1 MNSDKQVPKKY
12 RVNTLPFLA
21 GLILGSAFIFFLALC
36 LLFGTYGYF
45 QITGRILPGI
55 SVAGT
60 KLSHLTATEAAIL
73 LQRQWN
79 LEREI
84 LVTDGIHQQTVS
96 PSDLGLSVNPI
107 RSANHAYEIGHS
119 GQIFKDL
126 AALFSVYQNNL
137 QTPLEVELDLTAA
150 RSGLEALSVEM
161 SLPPSDATIKVQ
173 ETELITVPGTF
184 GYTINIDDTLELMD
198 ADPTAVLT
206 KSTLQ
211 VKLKPILPRITDL
224 SPALEEGKKLIDTPV
239 EIHAYDPI
247 KDETVTWTVPRETV
261 ATWLIVVTTELGPD
275 FRFDDSMVA
284 SYLEGKNR
292 ELGSDRWI
300 NPSIYSQ
307 QIVEKIEAGENLNI
321 NINHKATTY
330 MVQPGDT
337 LLKIGWNQGIPFWM
351 ILDSNPGLDPDA
363 LVTGQTLT
371 IPSKDDLLPYPI
383 VEGKR
388 VEISI
393 SKQRLWVYEN
403 GELISKHVIS
413 TGMDRSPT
421 QPGVFQV
428 QTHELNAYASVWD
441 LTMPHFLGIYE
452 AWPGF
457 MNGIHGLPTLTG
469 GRRLWANVLGSPAS
483 YGCIIMELDAAE
495 WLYRWAEQGVIVEI
509 QP

>member
-1 MNSDKQVPKKY
+1 MNAI
-12 RVNTLPFLA
+12 PFLV
-21 GLILGSAFIFFLALC
+21 GLVLGSAF
-36 LLFGTYGYF
+36 LLFMVLCMVFGIYGYF
-45 QITGRILPGI
+45 QVTGRILPGVTV
-55 SVAGT
+55 SGT
-60 KLSHLTATEAAIL
+60 KLSHLTSTEAAIL

-79 LEREI
+79 LEQELLI
-84 LVTDGIHQQTVS
+84 TDGIHQQAIS
-96 PSDLGLSVNPI
+96 PQDIGLSVDPI
-107 RSANHAYEIGHS
+107 RSANSAYGIGRS
-119 GQIFKDL
+119 GNFFKDL
-126 AALFSVYQNNL
+126 AALFSPYLNNRQAPLVVEQDL
-137 QTPLEVELDLTAA
+137 QAA

-161 SLPPSDATIKVQ
+161 SLPPVDATIKVQ
-173 ETELITVPGTF
+173 GTDLITVPGTF

-198 ADPTAVLT
+198 VDPTAVLV
-206 KSTLQ
+206 SGMLQ
-211 VKLKPILPRITDL
+211 VKLMPVLPRITEL
-224 SPALEEGKKLIDTPV
+224 SPALEDGKRLINTPI

-247 KDETVTWTVPRETV
+247 KDETITWTVPRETV
-261 ATWLIVVTTELGPD
+261 ATWLTVETTDSGPV
-275 FRFDDSMVA
+275 FRFDDTSVA
-284 SYLEGKNR
+284 SYLEHKNQ
-292 ELGSDRWI
+292 ELTPDRWI
-300 NPSIYSQ
+300 NSSVYAQ
-307 QIVEKIEAGENLNI
+307 EIVEKIESGKPLNI
-321 NINHKATTY
+321 NINHKATNY
-330 MVQPGDT
+330 VVQTGDT

-351 ILDSNPGLDPDA
+351 ILDANPGLDPDA
-363 LVTGQTLT
+363 LVTGQDLT
-371 IPSKDDLLPYPI
+371 IPSKDDLIPYPI
-383 VEGKR
+383 VEAKR

-421 QPGVFQV
+421 QPGVFQI

-457 MNGIHGLPTLTG
+457 MNGIHGLPTLSN